1 MEVMS
6 REELEL
12 RLDAVYGSAVDG
24 IILMNQHGIIESLN
38 HSACILFEYT
48 SSELVGSPVKK
59 LMPNPHQ
66 ANHDAYISR
75 YLETGEKH
83 IIGVGREVEGLKK
96 SGATFPFWL
105 SVSEFRIGDRI
116 IFTGFVHDISELKHA
131 ENEIRQLNT
140 ILEAKV
146 NERTEQLADVVNRLL
161 ASNKKMESEA
171 FERKAAEATLQLK
184 QKELEQALQKEKD
197 LSELKSRFVSMASHE
212 FRTPL
217 ATIQSS
223 AALVKRYAE
232 NQNVDKQ
239 RYHLEKIRNT
249 VNNLTS
255 ILNDFLSLTKL
266 EEGRIE
272 QKPENIHLLH
282 FCTEVTEEIKGLAK
296 SGQAI
301 RLDCPQDLHVTADP
315 RLLQNVLYNLLS
327 NAIKYS
333 EKDIHFS
340 VRTEGGYTLLE
351 VSDQGC
357 GIPAAEQP
365 YLFDRFFRASNV
377 THIQG
382 VGLGMNIVSRYLEIM
397 EGTIRFQ
404 SREGKGTTF
413 TIALPNFQ
421 HYPITTASSNQP

>member
-1 MEVMS
+1 
-6 REELEL
+6 
-12 RLDAVYGSAVDG
+12 
-24 IILMNQHGIIESLN
+24 
-38 HSACILFEYT
+38 
-48 SSELVGSPVKK
+48 
-59 LMPNPHQ
+59 
-66 ANHDAYISR
+66 
-75 YLETGEKH
+75 
-83 IIGVGREVEGLKK
+83 
-96 SGATFPFWL
+96 
-105 SVSEFRIGDRI
+105 
-116 IFTGFVHDISELKHA
+116 
-131 ENEIRQLNT
+131 
-140 ILEAKV
+140 
-146 NERTEQLADVVNRLL
+146 
-161 ASNKKMESEA
+161 MESEA